1 MSNLFSKLKTDG
13 LEEVQDRLGGGGF
26 IIPTN
31 IYKGKIKNF
40 YGGQAESGALSVT
53 LSVIKE
59 DGKEYK
65 ETLYV
70 TNKEGDNF
78 FLNPQDTSKKVP
90 LPGFTIVNDICMI
103 VTGKPLSEQDWE
115 SKTANVWDKDAK
127 KELPKSVDQAV
138 DVIDQEIALG
148 IELQLVNV
156 TAKSQSSG
164 KYEPT
169 GEDKQQNAITKVWH
183 PEVRMTLVEAQAGE
197 ETEGVFWD
205 KWLKQN
211 EGKEID
217 RRKVKGGAAGGGTAG
232 APRSA
237 ATSTA
242 AAPKPKSSLFKK

>member
-1 MSNLFSKLKTDG
+1 MSNLFSKLKTEG

-26 IIPTN
+26 IIPTD
-31 IYKGKIKNF
+31 IYTGKIKNF
-40 YGGQAESGALSVT
+40 YGGKAESGALSVT
-53 LSVIKE
+53 LSLIKQ

-103 VTGKPLSEQDWE
+103 LTGKPLSEQDWE
-115 SKTANVWDKDAK
+115 TKTANVWDKDAK
-127 KELPKSVDQAV
+127 KELPKSVDQAT
-138 DVIDQEIALG
+138 DIIDQEISLG

-156 TAKSQSSG
+156 TAKNATTG

-169 GEDKQQNAITKVWH
+169 GEDKQQNAVTKVWH

-205 KWLKQN
+205 KWLNQN
-211 EGKEID
+211 KDKEID
-217 RRKVKGGAAGGGTAG
+217 RRKVKGAPGANGAPPKAAGAA
-232 APRSA
+232 A
-237 ATSTA
+237 ASSPA
-242 AAPKPKSSLFKK
+242 PKSSLFKKK